1 VENWI
6 KAAAGSIALKRGEP
20 VGAALNFH
28 KSFFTRQAN
37 VVNGTN
43 KSLRRNRRDFRS
55 ENAPYLK
62 TLARDAV
69 LLRNANSIYQATT
82 QDIFVQRTFP
92 IITRVER
99 SWPCYS
105 GQVYNLIPA
114 ALSPSVREVFR
125 EARGLS
131 TNRKQFCSRFNR
143 EFHTSGAQ

>member
-1 VENWI
+1 MENWI

-105 GQVYNLIPA
+105 GQVYMA
-114 ALSPSVREVFR
+114 CCRFHGHRVKVFLLKP
-125 EARGLS
+125 ESMNAK
-131 TNRKQFCSRFNR
+131 TNIQPRVQ
-143 EFHTSGAQ
+143 A